1 MKNREDRESIATE
14 SYKEGCMHACL
25 PEGQFNDDTGEVGK
39 AARRSQGPLRTNDVN
54 DMNDVN
60 DASLRTTDE
69 CDVNEIKWSQ

>member
-39 AARRSQGPLRTNDVN
+39 AARRSQGPLRTNG
-54 DMNDVN
+54 MNDVN
-60 DASLRTTDE
+60 GASLRTTDE